1 MSCQN
6 FPGRRRIVKSR
17 SVYALAIA
25 LILGACIFV
34 LTNPE
39 LISVAAGSKPAQFE
53 AGECVTGFHQPGE
66 NWIVV
71 NRLPDYAVETYLVE
85 EASGRQQAIQVQRI
99 RPCEASATSRA
110 GTSQSEASP

>member
-1 MSCQN
+1 M
-6 FPGRRRIVKSR
+6 KSR

-39 LISVAAGSKPAQFE
+39 LISVAAGSKPPQFE
-53 AGECVTGFHQPGE
+53 AGECVTGFHEPGE
-66 NWIVV
+66 SWTVV

-85 EASGRQQAIQVQRI
+85 EASGRQQAIQIQRL
-99 RPCEASATSRA
+99 RPC
-110 GTSQSEASP
+110 GTAAPR

>member
-39 LISVAAGSKPAQFE
+39 LISVAAGSKPAQF
-53 AGECVTGFHQPGE
+53 E